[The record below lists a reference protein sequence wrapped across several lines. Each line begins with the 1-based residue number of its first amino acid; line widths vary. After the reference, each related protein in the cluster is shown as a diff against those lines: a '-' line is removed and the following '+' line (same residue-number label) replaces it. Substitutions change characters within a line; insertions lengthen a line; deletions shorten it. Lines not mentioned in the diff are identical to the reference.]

1 MKYTFAPKTHLD
13 AFSFFMQVPFY
24 SMWDV
29 FYKKDLVFSGDEVTS
44 IELNLN
50 ESPTYRMF
58 YNAKSFHGYIDIREK
73 FIRDDF
79 MNVEVKTVNKNFQAI
94 CQESLKEGWD
104 LTFHRNSPV
113 LWVVATSIIVTFFY
127 WLFSVPFNFLNPE
140 IVGNTLCDL
149 NCVNTAWKKVMTIY
163 MSMSVSMACLFV
175 TAYLILFR
183 AKLYKEARFYRS
195 IQTSAILVFTVSSF
209 RMAADVKKVFTQEF
223 STQVQ
228 MVYQPQN
235 FKTTAERGIASQKG
249 FDKVD

>member
-1 MKYTFAPKTHLD
+1 MKSTFTPKTYLD

-58 YNAKSFHGYIDIREK
+58 YNAKSFHGYVDIREK
-73 FIRDDF
+73 FSKDEF
-79 MNVEVKTVNKNFQAI
+79 MNVEVKTVNKNFQVI
-94 CQESLKEGWD
+94 CQESLKEGWE
-104 LTFHRNSPV
+104 LTFHRNSPI
-113 LWVVATSIIVTFFY
+113 LWIVTTTIIMTFFY

-149 NCVNTAWKKVMTIY
+149 NCVNTAWKKVMTVY
-163 MSMSVSMACLFV
+163 MNISISTVSLFV
-175 TAYLILFR
+175 MAYLIFFK
-183 AKLYKEARFYRS
+183 AKIYKEAKMYRS
-195 IQTSAILVFTVSSF
+195 IQTSAFIVFSF
-209 RMAADVKKVFTQEF
+209 ISVRMAADVKKVFTQEF